1 MQILALP
8 LISIIFKNKLGSFET
23 DCRCKQAEASRTNS
37 TFGFCRHKSQR
48 AKNQKSCFLP
58 TLKEKRTE

>member
-23 DCRCKQAEASRTNS
+23 DCRWHQFDTKIND
-37 TFGFCRHKSQR
+37 
-48 AKNQKSCFLP
+48 
-58 TLKEKRTE
+58 EKIGLLIVHIYFFQ

>member
-23 DCRCKQAEASRTNS
+23 DCRCQQCLRKLTQAVDYENNLYTRKLRIDKINPD
-37 TFGFCRHKSQR
+37 FIE
-48 AKNQKSCFLP
+48 N
-58 TLKEKRTE
+58 

>member
-23 DCRCKQAEASRTNS
+23 DCRCPQLE
-37 TFGFCRHKSQR
+37 
-48 AKNQKSCFLP
+48 KNANR
-58 TLKEKRTE
+58 E